1 MLIGFNCYFKTG
13 SQDVAHSQKTIE
25 EYEITHILNLSGS
38 TVDNHFE
45 NEYNYLTLNINDK
58 LDEDLK
64 KHFDDVFEFI
74 DEGRQRGNCFVHC
87 DAAKPGLS
95 RSTAFCIAYLMKNE
109 DKRYQDAY
117 NEV

>member
-1 MLIGFNCYFKTG
+1 
-13 SQDVAHSQKTIE
+13 
-25 EYEITHILNLSGS
+25 LSGS